1 MTKAMTAAP
10 RKDMNISK
18 TAQARRAASAA
29 QIGTHVFISAD
40 VPVWIG
46 EHLTRAGLT
55 VMPFGPA
62 DLRAALAENTH
73 CAILWAKPAAQLA
86 EALEQ
91 GTDPVETIGNW
102 LDEAQ
107 SILTAF
113 RRNRRRLTLI
123 EAQALTTE
131 LAEPERALLRERLAC
146 PTLPLP
152 LAGTEES
159 AIQDTDPSLAAM
171 VAAAIVPRV
180 AEIQDSLSEL
190 QGSGLSPLQSELSA
204 AALARLAG
212 SFSGWQAQAAAQ
224 AEELDLLRAELA
236 LQQQKSEA
244 TRTELARLR
253 EDLEKKDTAL
263 STAIAKAQTRD
274 KTVIQAAVVLTA
286 ERDTA
291 VAERKAVEAALTEAT
306 AEMAAEREAST
317 CELSLL
323 RDQIAS
329 QQKEFDST
337 LAEMAAEREAS
348 ARELSLLRDQI
359 ALQQKEFDSTLAE
372 KDAALAKTI
381 AKGEDRD
388 KAVIRAAA
396 EMAAEREASARELSL
411 LRDQIALQQK
421 EFDST
426 LADLRTETLAR
437 RRVES
442 QRDLLLR
449 STSWRVT
456 RPIRTIRA
464 MISGGNKP
472 VDVQLAEER
481 AQLPKP

>member
-323 RDQIAS
+323 RDQIA
-329 QQKEFDST
+329 
-337 LAEMAAEREAS
+337 
-348 ARELSLLRDQI
+348 
-359 ALQQKEFDSTLAE
+359 LQQKEFDSTLAE